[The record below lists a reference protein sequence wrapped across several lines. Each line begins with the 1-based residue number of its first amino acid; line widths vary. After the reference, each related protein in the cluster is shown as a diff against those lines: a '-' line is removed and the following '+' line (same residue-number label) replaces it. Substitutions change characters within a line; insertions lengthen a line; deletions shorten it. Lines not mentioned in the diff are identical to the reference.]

1 MPGEPVLG
9 RFVLAPTLSYLMQ
22 VDNLAVGQPELALS
36 LAEEV
41 LSILRT
47 GECIIRQSVL
57 LEGLKLDEDV
67 AHGSSRIRALS
78 PIERGQFLE
87 PHLLMGSSRYRSLVA
102 GGRMSMPAHELEV
115 DVPTQDVRQVSML
128 PPPDLLIALQL
139 HQVPIVGPGVVQAR
153 IIPEW
158 YGLGVSSG
166 PIPMQRWPVEAQP
179 HALNQAQFDVA
190 WETTDQLKGYRID
203 DPQRTPELALRRS
216 NIGNGREDAADAL
229 VDFVIALEALL
240 LPYDEQTR
248 RSEMTYR
255 FRMHGAHFIS
265 SMPIERRE
273 IYQQLGSLY
282 EIRSRLV
289 HGAKYPS
296 ANDVQSA
303 QRAARGLAA
312 RGLLKAV
319 QVGFPDVAHFQRALL
334 GDALG

>member
-1 MPGEPVLG
+1 
-9 RFVLAPTLSYLMQ
+9 
-22 VDNLAVGQPELALS
+22 
-36 LAEEV
+36 
-41 LSILRT
+41 
-47 GECIIRQSVL
+47 
-57 LEGLKLDEDV
+57 
-67 AHGSSRIRALS
+67 
-78 PIERGQFLE
+78 
-87 PHLLMGSSRYRSLVA
+87 MG
-102 GGRMSMPAHELEV
+102 
-115 DVPTQDVRQVSML
+115 
-128 PPPDLLIALQL
+128 
-139 HQVPIVGPGVVQAR
+139 
-153 IIPEW
+153 
-158 YGLGVSSG
+158 
-166 PIPMQRWPVEAQP
+166 
-179 HALNQAQFDVA
+179 
-190 WETTDQLKGYRID
+190 
-203 DPQRTPELALRRS
+203 
-216 NIGNGREDAADAL
+216 EDAADAL

-319 QVGFPDVAHFQRALL
+319 QVGFNVAHFQRALL